1 MGGDTTTRP
10 RRATWDVTTPDESIA
25 MKLERL
31 DAVSLRKV
39 VERACRS
46 SKSVQHAIDEA
57 LKSIDAPPAPPGDDA
72 RFKPLAKHRSTAKD
86 GKPDCVVI
94 VDPLSTG
101 ATLAAMAADRGFL
114 IVRVLSQAFPD
125 EIASCLPDGLTLH
138 WHASLEYDAENPSR
152 TVEALRS
159 LDAHVL
165 GVLVGCE
172 SGVECHDALTS
183 ALRGHPSNGP
193 ERSLARRDK
202 HPMGECVRNAGLR
215 AVRQEL
221 CGSWD
226 SARVFCES
234 LGVNDTETSAWCV
247 LKPCKSAGT
256 DGVYIAKTLEEC
268 QQRFSEILGTETVFG
283 ESNDNVLVQEFMK
296 GTEYVVD
303 HVSVEGVHKCVAI
316 WCAAASVFWPSRR
329 RHRIVMSRVDGVW
342 AVLNAT
348 PPRHRRD
355 AHSGRHRRGVDAS
368 RASPFTHA
376 GGTTRDPATAR
387 SSSIIAW
394 SCISPRTVSENRN

>member
-57 LKSIDAPPAPPGDDA
+57 LKSIDAPPTPPGDDA

-221 CGSWD
+221 CGKWD
-226 SARVFCES
+226 SARVFCEA
-234 LGVNDTETSAWCV
+234 LGVNDTESSAWCV

-256 DGVYIAKTLEEC
+256 DGVYIAKSLQEC

-283 ESNDNVLVQEFMK
+283 ESNDAVLVQEFMK

-316 WCAAASVFWPSRR
+316 WSGACVESTSASGTRTATPSS
-329 RHRIVMSRVDGVW
+329 RHHVDGV
-342 AVLNAT
+342 
-348 PPRHRRD
+348 
-355 AHSGRHRRGVDAS
+355 GRLKFD
-368 RASPFTHA
+368 FYT
-376 GGTTRDPATAR
+376 GGTTSGPATAR

-394 SCISPRTVSENRN
+394 SCINRKTVSENRN